1 MADATKPFFA
11 LRRSRPALADPQAA
25 AGGLAAGVRGAFR
38 AVRPDDLVQAV
49 REGPVKA
56 AREIEPREIARS
68 ALQTRDAVLEAI
80 AAIATE
86 IARDPGSVPAALAKL
101 PRSVTDRLPDDVLDR
116 LPSPIAERVPIVR
129 RRRRRR
135 LAIRL
140 AIIGGVLA
148 IGASVAAVVLRRR
161 AEERRRVAMGSA
173 ADPAQP
179 DGLEPVPDPAP
190 DTMASVEA
198 TGAPDPELAAGLPGM
213 APVDETRSAG

>member
-1 MADATKPFFA
+1 MADATKPFLA
-11 LRRSRPALADPQAA
+11 LRRSRSTLADAQAA

-56 AREIEPREIARS
+56 VRDIEPRELGKG
-68 ALQTRDAVLEAI
+68 ALQTRDAVLEAV
-80 AAIATE
+80 AAIAAE

-101 PRSVTDRLPDDVLDR
+101 PRAVTDRLPDDVLDR

-140 AIIGGVLA
+140 AIAGGLLA
-148 IGASVAAVVLRRR
+148 LGASVVAVILRRR
-161 AEERRRVAMGSA
+161 AEERRRVAMGA
-173 ADPAQP
+173 APDPTHP
-179 DGLEPVPDPAP
+179 DGLDPVPDPVSG
-190 DTMASVEA
+190 TASPVEA
-198 TGAPDPELAAGLPGM
+198 TDEPGPELAGGLPGM
-213 APVDETRSAG
+213 APVDETRSVE